1 MDSKQRQ
8 YASVSDLVRA
18 VAPDADFLTAV
29 EERLAGRRLIKQLLS
44 MRAVKGLSQ
53 QDIAE
58 KLHCTQSR
66 ISKMESSVD
75 DDLRLGDLRA
85 YAKAVDC
92 SFVAGVLSDEVQPV
106 DRVKGHVFAIKKHMD
121 DLARLAQSDEE
132 IVQGVAGFFFE
143 LFVNFSRLLGDS
155 AKLLPLRPD
164 ESPYFDCELE
174 IAQVG
179 HRQRETQELISCVDT
194 DDPMLVAP

>member
-1 MDSKQRQ
+1 MDSKQQQ

-29 EERLAGRRLIKQLLS
+29 EERLADRRLIKQLLS

-58 KLHCTQSR
+58 KLNCTQSR

-92 SFVAGVLSDEVQPV
+92 SFVAAVLSDEVNPV
-106 DRVKGHVFAIKKHMD
+106 DQVKDHVFAIKRHLD
-121 DLARLAQSDEE
+121 DLALLTQSDEE
-132 IVQGVAGFFFE
+132 LFKRLAG
-143 LFVNFSRLLGDS
+143 LAHPTNAYLTCN
-155 AKLLPLRPD
+155 P
-164 ESPYFDCELE
+164 
-174 IAQVG
+174 
-179 HRQRETQELISCVDT
+179 
-194 DDPMLVAP
+194 